1 MNGRLNF
8 LECVGYVNARK
19 TGGKKKLV
27 EGLRVPL
34 VYVQCVLPFKVIW
47 DLGFLQAMVNLLGNP
62 EQQILSS
69 LSCWQGLLIWDP
81 IGTWASQVAEW

>member
-1 MNGRLNF
+1 MASLNF

-19 TGGKKKLV
+19 TGGKKLV
-27 EGLRVPL
+27 EGLCVPL

-62 EQQILSS
+62 RQQNYPL
-69 LSCWQGLLIWDP
+69 
-81 IGTWASQVAEW
+81 